1 MKELFVLI
9 IDGVEKSLS
18 LQDGNSHHL
27 LDFRHVLLE
36 DMLVELID
44 SVVSFLLDG
53 FGHGIEIGVIGIQAK
68 RVWVEVNI
76 LYLISF
82 LSLESFDEDW
92 SLLFDKLSVINLE
105 IGKLFAT
112 DGLELVRLN
121 DLCDFTVLIGAV
133 LDFEV
138 VLDSLSHDSN
148 ESFFEFVCLFI
159 H

>member
-1 MKELFVLI
+1 M
-9 IDGVEKSLS
+9 
-18 LQDGNSHHL
+18 
-27 LDFRHVLLE
+27 
-36 DMLVELID
+36 
-44 SVVSFLLDG
+44 
-53 FGHGIEIGVIGIQAK
+53 
-68 RVWVEVNI
+68 
-76 LYLISF
+76 
-82 LSLESFDEDW
+82 FDEDW

-121 DLCDFTVLIGAV
+121 DLCDFAVLIGAV